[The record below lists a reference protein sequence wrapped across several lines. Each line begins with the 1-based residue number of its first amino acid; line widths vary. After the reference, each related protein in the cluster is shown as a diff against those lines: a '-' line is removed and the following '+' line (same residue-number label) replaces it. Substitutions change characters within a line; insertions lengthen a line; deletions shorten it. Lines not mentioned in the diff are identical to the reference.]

1 MATVQMDHTGASGA
15 PFGPPRAWTRDSL
28 AADGGGFFYDIK
40 PETRDEIADAL
51 GRVDARG
58 LDLQSVEAQDFRL
71 PSFAVDV
78 PGLRRR
84 LDDGPGFVVVRGL
97 GVESMRRAD
106 ADVVYWGIANYL
118 GRVIRQN
125 LTGARL
131 DTVSDKGAD
140 RWDPY
145 RLVDTNDRFD
155 THSDNA
161 FLEPRA
167 PDYLGLCCYR
177 QAKEGGASLLLNAHA
192 VHNEIL
198 AAHPQWLARL
208 YQIFHHDLPSNQHLP
223 DGPPTKAWPIF
234 EERDGDL
241 VMHFLRIY
249 IDPGMETAG
258 CPLTDEERAMLDF
271 IDDLTQ
277 REDLLFEHRLN
288 PGEALFNNNRWLLHG
303 RRSFID
309 AANPEAGRLLA
320 RTWMWRRH
328 LPPGEDPVDLDAAE
342 FGPA

>member
-1 MATVQMDHTGASGA
+1 MVAISIDPPA
-15 PFGPPRAWTRDSL
+15 PSNGSRAWTRDSL
-28 AADGGGFFYDIK
+28 AATGDGFFYDIK
-40 PETRDEIADAL
+40 PETQDEIAEAL
-51 GRVDARG
+51 RRIHGRG
-58 LDLQSVEAQDFRL
+58 LDLGTVEAEDFRL
-71 PSFAVDV
+71 PSLAVDI

-97 GVESMRRAD
+97 IDDGLSRDEAD
-106 ADVVYWGIANYL
+106 IVYWGMANYL

-125 LTGARL
+125 LTGVRL
-131 DTVSDKGAD
+131 DTVSDKGAG

-155 THSDNA
+155 THTDNA
-161 FLEPRA
+161 FLESRA

-177 QAKEGGASLLLNAHA
+177 QAREGGASLLLNAYTIHD
-192 VHNEIL
+192 EIA
-198 AAHPQWLARL
+198 AAHPEWLARL
-208 YQIFHHDLPSNQHLP
+208 HKDFHHDLPSNQRLP
-223 DGPPTKAWPIF
+223 DGPSTKAWPVF

-258 CPLTDEERAMLDF
+258 SPLSADERAMLDF

-277 REDLLFEHRLN
+277 RKDLLFQYRMA

-303 RRSFID
+303 RLPFADD
-309 AANPEAGRLLA
+309 ADPEKGRLLA

-328 LPPGEDPVDLDAAE
+328 LPPGDDPVALDAAE
-342 FGPA
+342 FGIE